1 MFICRKLSCWTET
14 IEWCMCRLR
23 YGLLPA
29 NGKPGSLYRLSEQL
43 KDVGHTVHCWI
54 GLQKYAP
61 VLHLQVSQTTKTLKS
76 TSIRHCSDTP
86 VGLCFVWCHNGPI
99 LGSCAIS
106 DIRSKLILTLSVRG
120 PSYLGLTRS
129 ISWLLMPWLLTSPG
143 HQQPWYWLYRIC
155 WSFSYLRK
163 DFKYLCHINV
173 EEWHKL
179 WIYVFVPSEKYNM

>member
-14 IEWCMCRLR
+14 IQWCMCRLR

-29 NGKPGSLYRLSEQL
+29 NGKPGSMCRLSEQL

-99 LGSCAIS
+99 WGAVQYRIS
-106 DIRSKLILTLSVRG
+106 D
-120 PSYLGLTRS
+120 
-129 ISWLLMPWLLTSPG
+129 TSPG

-179 WIYVFVPSEKYNM
+179 WIYVFVPSENI